1 MLNATDII
9 TNPGMTSSLWLCT
22 STGVSTWLGTQW
34 GMLSP
39 ALCVPKHS
47 QSDSRRMG
55 GGQSAVPEAQLPTS
69 WDISSTWAMMKT
81 LVSVKKNA
89 GILFQILKWNQ
100 NEKPGLGS
108 MIILISQCY
117 IRSPAYKAIMQ
128 NITGL
133 LPSVLYEC
141 TVQVTMPTATNEE
154 YK

>member
-1 MLNATDII
+1 MHNATDII

-39 ALCVPKHS
+39 ALCVQKHS

-55 GGQSAVPEAQLPTS
+55 GGQSAVSESQLLTG
-69 WDISSTWAMMKT
+69 WDISSTWTTMKV

-100 NEKPGLGS
+100 NEKSGLGS
-108 MIILISQCY
+108 MIILISQCCT
-117 IRSPAYKAIMQ
+117 RSPAYKAILE
-128 NITGL
+128 NITSL

-141 TVQVTMPTATNEE
+141 TVRVTMPMATNEE